1 MGFPSRIG
9 IATSGYRTGRS
20 NPGAICIAVAG
31 YRCPEGRAPRRNI
44 LAGDGGTG
52 VQRREAELIVMLAPA
67 LVTALEELDE

>member
-9 IATSGYRTGRS
+9 IATSGYRTGQG

-52 VQRREAELIVMLAPA
+52 IQRKEAELLMTLAPSI
-67 LVTALEELDE
+67 VTAIEELE